1 MTTSFA
7 SLSGSL
13 PSLQP
18 QQRPVQRNTGSRSA
32 KPRRRPSRVASASRL
47 RCAFRSAS
55 AYLVEDVLTDS
66 LAVRVSANGY
76 DSYSGSLHASNGA
89 LQFIELEPVCRI
101 AVEFRQP
108 DGSFESKT
116 ADRNALM
123 KIGLLVDQERYRP
136 TGMQSGSTGI
146 FLEFAEVVSEA
157 GHWQFVA
164 PEGYEVLNQPSGP
177 LAPGQAITLRL
188 GAL

>member
-1 MTTSFA
+1 MRVVLNPGTT
-7 SLSGSL
+7 
-13 PSLQP
+13 
-18 QQRPVQRNTGSRSA
+18 
-32 KPRRRPSRVASASRL
+32 
-47 RCAFRSAS
+47 
-55 AYLVEDVLTDS
+55 YLVEDVFTDS

-76 DSYSGSLHASNGA
+76 ESYSGSLHASNGA

-101 AVEFRQP
+101 AVQFRQP
-108 DGSFESKT
+108 DGTFESKT

-123 KIGLLVDQERYRP
+123 KIGLLVDQVRYTP
-136 TGMQSGSTGI
+136 TAMQSGSTGI